1 MTTLHPTMLT
11 PTQAATLLNVS
22 RSHVYRLAERGEI
35 PAVHLGGVLRIPRQQ
50 LIDQIAEQAGPGRAA

>member
-22 RSHVYRLAERGEI
+22 RSHVYRMIQRNQI
-35 PAVHLGGVLRIPRQQ
+35 PVAWLGGVPRIPRQQ
-50 LIDQIAEQAGPGRAA
+50 LIDQIAEQAGPRRAA